1 MEQAEGPKK
10 VKAFF
15 SGSIPAPAL
24 STMPHTYELPV
35 LKFHLDSCSS
45 SAGLHKE
52 QYGNS
57 PAEEGGCGT
66 DSESIILPLVQASQL
81 YSFLQPVFTY
91 GISKARKKTKK

>member
-45 SAGLHKE
+45 SAGLHK
-52 QYGNS
+52 G
-57 PAEEGGCGT
+57 
-66 DSESIILPLVQASQL
+66 D
-81 YSFLQPVFTY
+81 
-91 GISKARKKTKK
+91 